1 MGWIRDRVPQRCTVL
16 VVQFFRPEG
25 NGWGPVERSWGPLGA
40 FFVRSPLW
48 SLAKQRRKRMLIERA
63 MHLACGCKDTVDI
76 IHVVNGHFRT
86 QVPGRNPFDHAPRPG
101 GAKHATASTLSA
113 PWAPPLDRVSRP
125 GGRLGTPRPQP

>member
-1 MGWIRDRVPQRCTVL
+1 MGARRTL
-16 VVQFFRPEG
+16 
-25 NGWGPVERSWGPLGA
+25 LGA
-40 FFVRSPLW
+40 FGGFFFRSPLW